1 MALKTYTDVYNVD
14 NYQTRVSDIAQ
25 GINELKNGK
34 FYSEAANQINRQID
48 ILRTKEKRIFETLHV
63 ADINELNNRLEKY
76 KRAVINLSG
85 PGLYQSFVG
94 ILKEKNTAEFNAFN
108 DAVSAIITENI
119 LNNEAIIDIGVKNA
133 SDKVLE
139 ILNKGAGKNV
149 HFHSRRG
156 MTSTTFYP
164 SSFTT
169 EQKNEWKARMSKN
182 PPEPPFDHPLARKW
196 AEISDIKTNKNSIN
210 YEFTWF
216 DATEQLTQTE
226 AQSLDRNEV
235 GEINKK
241 IKDLI
246 ISKVDSE
253 DVQLIT
259 EIIEHVL
266 DKNYYAFFVGRNE
279 KDITGLLGEIQGIYY
294 FSKFFDNF
302 DKGLIQWNGGTYT
315 GDKNTKPHRDILLNG
330 LGIQV
335 KNTTREIFDSFG
347 EVSFTEASI
356 PTILKRINIS
366 PYAKDVFENFYGTV
380 NFNIEYHYDGR
391 RKEGT
396 RYLPGLRKSDKNAKR
411 FKDERQNLLKYQQD
425 IDNLLSLF
433 GATLMYLDVYE
444 DSQKLDANVLFLL
457 GGVAFQTAS
466 QILSELLEDIK
477 REEKR
482 FRITASY
489 KQDKNIITAL
499 NSRTR
504 GPDYSKEVLKD
515 IKLTSA
521 YLF

>member
-25 GINELKNGK
+25 GISELKSGN
-34 FYSEAANQINRQID
+34 FYSEAAHQIKRQIE
-48 ILRTKEKRIFETLHV
+48 ILKTKEKRIFKTLHV
-63 ADINELNNRLEKY
+63 ADINELNDRLEKY

-94 ILKEKNTAEFNAFN
+94 VLKEKNAAEFEAFN
-108 DAVSAIITENI
+108 NAVDAIITENI
-119 LNNEAIIDIGVKNA
+119 LNNEPIIDIGVENA
-133 SDKVLE
+133 ANKVLE
-139 ILNKGAGKNV
+139 VLNKGVGKKV
-149 HFHSRRG
+149 HFHSHRG
-156 MTSTTFYP
+156 MTSKTFFP
-164 SSFTT
+164 SSFTA
-169 EQKNEWKARMSKN
+169 EQKKEWKTKIKKK
-182 PPEPPFDHPLARKW
+182 EPPFNHPLAEKW
-196 AEISDIKTNKNSIN
+196 IEISNIETNKNSIN

-216 DATEQLTQTE
+216 DATEQLTQSE
-226 AQSLDRNEV
+226 AKSLDENEV
-235 GEINKK
+235 KEINKK

-246 ISKVDSE
+246 ILKVDSE
-253 DVQLIT
+253 DTKLIS
-259 EIIEHVL
+259 EIIDHIL
-266 DKNYYAFFVGRNE
+266 HKNYYAFFVGRNE
-279 KDITGLLGEIQGIYY
+279 NDITGLLGEIQGIYY
-294 FSKFFDNF
+294 LSKFLGGFNE
-302 DKGLIQWNGGTYT
+302 GLIQWRGGTYT
-315 GDKNTKPHRDILLNG
+315 GDKSAKPHQDILLNE

-347 EVSFTEASI
+347 EISFTEASI
-356 PTILKRINIS
+356 PTILERINIS
-366 PYAKDVFENFYGTV
+366 PHAKDVFENFYGTV

-396 RYLPGLRKSDKNAKR
+396 RYLPGLRMSDKNAKR
-411 FKDERQNLLKYQQD
+411 FKNERQNLLKYQQD

-477 REEKR
+477 REEKK
-482 FRITASY
+482 FHITASY

-499 NSRTR
+499 NSNARD
-504 GPDYSKEVLKD
+504 PNYSQVVLKD

>member
-25 GINELKNGK
+25 GINELKSGN
-34 FYSEAANQINRQID
+34 FYSEAAHQIERQIE
-48 ILRTKEKRIFETLHV
+48 ILKTKERRIFKTLHV
-63 ADINELNNRLEKY
+63 ADINELNDRLEKY

-94 ILKEKNTAEFNAFN
+94 VLKEKNAAEFEAFN
-108 DAVSAIITENI
+108 NAVDAIITENI
-119 LNNEAIIDIGVKNA
+119 LNNETIIDIGVENA
-133 SDKVLE
+133 ANKVLE
-139 ILNKGAGKNV
+139 ALNKGVGKNV
-149 HFHSRRG
+149 HFHSHRG
-156 MTSTTFYP
+156 MTSTTFFP

-169 EQKNEWKARMSKN
+169 EQKKEWKAKMKKK
-182 PPEPPFDHPLARKW
+182 EPPFNHPLAEKW
-196 AEISDIKTNKNSIN
+196 VEISNIEANKNSIN

-216 DATEQLTQTE
+216 DVTEQLTQTE

-241 IKDLI
+241 IKELI
-246 ISKVDSE
+246 ISKVSSE
-253 DVQLIT
+253 DVQLISK
-259 EIIEHVL
+259 IIDYILEK
-266 DKNYYAFFVGRNE
+266 KNYYAFFVGRNE
-279 KDITGLLGEIQGIYY
+279 NDITGLLGEIQGIYY
-294 FSKFFDNF
+294 LSKFLGNF
-302 DKGLIQWNGGTYT
+302 NEGLIQWRGGTYT
-315 GDKNTKPHRDILLNG
+315 GDKSTKPHQDILLNG

-347 EVSFTEASI
+347 EVGFTEASI
-356 PTILKRINIS
+356 PTILERINIS
-366 PYAKDVFENFYGTV
+366 SYAKDVFENFYGTV

-396 RYLPGLRKSDKNAKR
+396 RYLPGLRMSDKNAKK
-411 FKDERQNLLKYQQD
+411 FENERQNLLKYQQD

-466 QILSELLEDIK
+466 QILSELLKDIK
-477 REEKR
+477 RKEKR

-499 NSRTR
+499 NSSTR
-504 GPDYSKEVLKD
+504 DPNYSQEVLKD

>member
-14 NYQTRVSDIAQ
+14 NYETRVSDIVQ

-34 FYSEAANQINRQID
+34 FYSEAAHQIERQKEILEKKERQI
-48 ILRTKEKRIFETLHV
+48 FNTLGV
-63 ADINELNNRLEKY
+63 KDINHLNERLEEFK
-76 KRAVINLSG
+76 KAVINLSG

-149 HFHSRRG
+149 HFHSRQG

-164 SSFTT
+164 SSFTA
-169 EQKNEWKARMSKN
+169 EQKNEWKAKMKKK
-182 PPEPPFDHPLARKW
+182 EPPFNHPLAEKW
-196 AEISDIKTNKNSIN
+196 VEISNIETNKNSIN

-226 AQSLDRNEV
+226 AQSLDKNEV
-235 GEINKK
+235 DEINKK
-241 IKDLI
+241 IKELI
-246 ISKVDSE
+246 ISKVDSK
-253 DVQLIT
+253 DVQLISK
-259 EIIEHVL
+259 IIDYILEE
-266 DKNYYAFFVGRNE
+266 KNYYAFFVGKNVN
-279 KDITGLLGEIQGIYY
+279 DITGLLGEIQGIYY
-294 FSKFFDNF
+294 FSKFFGNF
-302 DKGLIQWNGGTYT
+302 DKGLIQWRGGTYT
-315 GDKNTKPHRDILLNG
+315 GDKSTKPHQDILLNG

-356 PTILKRINIS
+356 PTILERINIS
-366 PYAKDVFENFYGTV
+366 PYAKDIFENFYGTV

-391 RKEGT
+391 KKEGT
-396 RYLPGLRKSDKNAKR
+396 RYLPGLRMSDKNAKR
-411 FKDERQNLLKYQQD
+411 FRNERQNLLKYQQD

-466 QILSELLEDIK
+466 QILSELLKDIK
-477 REEKR
+477 RKEKR

-499 NSRTR
+499 NSSTR
-504 GPDYSKEVLKD
+504 DPNYSTEVLKD